1 MNDMTNAYD
10 VKEAIDAFPRLKART
25 LRFGCGAPR
34 SARVI
39 GDGSR
44 ALFLRSDGPEDLVT
58 ALWMS
63 VLEGDGSHREVLLA
77 DPRELLANA
86 DSEDVPAEERPT
98 ASVRA
103 RAAPA
108 SSATRSMRPGA
119 V

>member
-86 DSEDVPAEERPT
+86 DSEDVPA